1 MKFLL
6 TALNAKFIHTNP
18 ALYSLKAYASQYG
31 LKEHVKI
38 AEYTINNSREEIL
51 RGIYSQMP
59 DAIAFSCYIWN
70 IAEVLSLVR
79 EFHKILPYVPVWLGG
94 PEVSF
99 RAEELVASYPEVT
112 GIMTGEGEET
122 FTELLQYYTGQGKE
136 RGPERI
142 EDIRGI
148 VFSQK
153 GKVIRTKERELTN
166 LSKLPFLYED
176 LSEFAHKIIYYESSR
191 GCPFR
196 CSYCLSSI
204 DKKVRLRDMDI
215 VKRELQFFLDHK
227 VVQVKFVDR
236 TFNCN
241 RSHAMEIWK
250 YIKEHDNG
258 ITNFHFE
265 IAADLLGEEELTL
278 LSSFRPGAV
287 QMEIGVQTLNPETL
301 GEIRRT
307 MDADKL
313 EKTVERLRL
322 GRNIHIHLDLIAGL
336 PFEDYAS
343 FRNSFNGV
351 YRMKPEQ
358 LQLGFLKV
366 LSGSYMAEKCE
377 DYGLLY
383 TDYPPYEVLQT
394 VWLSYRDV
402 CRLKQIEEMVEL
414 YYNSCQFTMTL
425 PYLERFFESPF
436 AMFERLAS
444 FYDRKGCFFNTPSRI
459 YRYEVLRE
467 FVEEETDGDDGLF
480 RELLTADVYLR
491 ENMKSRPAFAKDL
504 TPYKERIS
512 GFFRQEVKRRDEG
525 KHLLPAYEEYD
536 SRTLSR
542 LLHLEP
548 FSYDIFGENPS
559 YKRLEKEKM
568 ILFDY
573 KDRNPLTH
581 EAAVM
586 ILDGAV

>member
-1 MKFLL
+1 
-6 TALNAKFIHTNP
+6 
-18 ALYSLKAYASQYG
+18 
-31 LKEHVKI
+31 
-38 AEYTINNSREEIL
+38 
-51 RGIYSQMP
+51 
-59 DAIAFSCYIWN
+59 
-70 IAEVLSLVR
+70 
-79 EFHKILPYVPVWLGG
+79 
-94 PEVSF
+94 
-99 RAEELVASYPEVT
+99 
-112 GIMTGEGEET
+112 
-122 FTELLQYYTGQGKE
+122 
-136 RGPERI
+136 
-142 EDIRGI
+142 
-148 VFSQK
+148 
-153 GKVIRTKERELTN
+153 
-166 LSKLPFLYED
+166 
-176 LSEFAHKIIYYESSR
+176 
-191 GCPFR
+191 
-196 CSYCLSSI
+196 
-204 DKKVRLRDMDI
+204 
-215 VKRELQFFLDHK
+215 
-227 VVQVKFVDR
+227 
-236 TFNCN
+236 
-241 RSHAMEIWK
+241 
-250 YIKEHDNG
+250 
-258 ITNFHFE
+258 
-265 IAADLLGEEELTL
+265 
-278 LSSFRPGAV
+278 
-287 QMEIGVQTLNPETL
+287 
-301 GEIRRT
+301 
-307 MDADKL
+307 
-313 EKTVERLRL
+313 
-322 GRNIHIHLDLIAGL
+322 
-336 PFEDYAS
+336 
-343 FRNSFNGV
+343 
-351 YRMKPEQ
+351 MKPEQ

-394 VWLSYRDV
+394 IWLSYGDV

-414 YYNSCQFTMTL
+414 YYNSCQFTMIL

-444 FYDRKGCFFNTPSRI
+444 FYERKGCFFNTPSRI